1 LEEEMEPDSLP
12 RFLQMQRDLGRE
24 DGFISSFKM
33 TWKGISEGGDGRHE
47 ENEKER
53 GDGRK
58 KKKKRER
65 RLKNKNIVM

>member
-1 LEEEMEPDSLP
+1 
-12 RFLQMQRDLGRE
+12 MQRDLGRE